1 LNSMSGEKMGAVFK
15 KIYLVLWGEC
25 LLFCV
30 IQLLLVPAILLPES
44 WLADG
49 GGSRAR
55 FGDAVQWGVQHYP
68 ASFSLL
74 NLVLIPLMVVAFIGK
89 VGCGLRPSRSE
100 AGLMMA
106 VLSLLL
112 PFQIGI
118 FVVFVIS

>member
-1 LNSMSGEKMGAVFK
+1 MSGEKMGAVLK

-49 GGSRAR
+49 SGSRAR
-55 FGDAVQWGVQHYP
+55 FGGALQWVVQHYP
-68 ASFSLL
+68 ASFSLF
-74 NLVLIPLMVVAFIGK
+74 NLVLIPLMVVAFIGQ

-112 PFQIGI
+112 PFQIGA
-118 FVVFVIS
+118 FVIFVIS

>member
-1 LNSMSGEKMGAVFK
+1 MNMMSSEKMGDVLK
-15 KIYLVLWGEC
+15 KIYLALWVEC

-49 GGSRAR
+49 SGSRAR
-55 FGDAVQWGVQHYP
+55 FGEALQWSVQHYP
-68 ASFSLL
+68 ASFSLF
-74 NLVLIPLMVVAFIGK
+74 NLVLIPLMVVAFIGQ

-100 AGLMMA
+100 VGLMMA